1 MDAESL
7 EMLARSSCTAHPQSF
22 GGAPAESS
30 CKHEHSHIVDSKTH
44 GGGYAGPV
52 SRRIFCSH
60 CRLQR
65 WLDVEAAL
73 ALAQADVGVIP
84 PEAALE
90 IAKAARLSA
99 VDLQQIADGVASTGH
114 SLMPL
119 LGALQR
125 NCSPSAREYVHFG
138 ATTQDIQDTAQSLE
152 MRDVLDETERA
163 LDILLDRLSVLA
175 SGTRNALM
183 VARTHSI
190 PALPTTFG
198 LKVAGWIDELLR
210 HRERLGE
217 ARKRILVVQL
227 FGGVGTMAAFGDE
240 AMLPAR
246 KLRAAAVA
254 GRAAGGLARVPRPG
268 YRVRQHPGHGHR
280 VPGADRRRDP
290 HPEPLGDRRAGGGLD
305 AAADR

>member
-99 VDLQQIADGVASTGH
+99 VDLQ
-114 SLMPL
+114 
-119 LGALQR
+119 
-125 NCSPSAREYVHFG
+125 
-138 ATTQDIQDTAQSLE
+138 
-152 MRDVLDETERA
+152 RA
-163 LDILLDRLSVLA
+163 LADA
-175 SGTRNALM
+175 
-183 VARTHSI
+183 
-190 PALPTTFG
+190 P
-198 LKVAGWIDELLR
+198 
-210 HRERLGE
+210 
-217 ARKRILVVQL
+217 
-227 FGGVGTMAAFGDE
+227 
-240 AMLPAR
+240 
-246 KLRAAAVA
+246 A
-254 GRAAGGLARVPRPG
+254 GRAAKELQPQRARVRAFRRDHAG
-268 YRVRQHPGHGHR
+268 YPGHR
-280 VPGADRRRDP
+280 AVPGNARC
-290 HPEPLGDRRAGGGLD
+290 AG
-305 AAADR
+305 

>member
-99 VDLQQIADGVASTGH
+99 VDLQQIADGVASTG
-114 SLMPL
+114 
-119 LGALQR
+119 R
-125 NCSPSAREYVHFG
+125 
-138 ATTQDIQDTAQSLE
+138 
-152 MRDVLDETERA
+152 
-163 LDILLDRLSVLA
+163 
-175 SGTRNALM
+175 
-183 VARTHSI
+183 
-190 PALPTTFG
+190 
-198 LKVAGWIDELLR
+198 
-210 HRERLGE
+210 
-217 ARKRILVVQL
+217 
-227 FGGVGTMAAFGDE
+227 
-240 AMLPAR
+240 
-246 KLRAAAVA
+246 
-254 GRAAGGLARVPRPG
+254 
-268 YRVRQHPGHGHR
+268 
-280 VPGADRRRDP
+280 
-290 HPEPLGDRRAGGGLD
+290 
-305 AAADR
+305 

>member
-119 LGALQR
+119 LGALQ
-125 NCSPSAREYVHFG
+125 S
-138 ATTQDIQDTAQSLE
+138 
-152 MRDVLDETERA
+152 
-163 LDILLDRLSVLA
+163 
-175 SGTRNALM
+175 
-183 VARTHSI
+183 
-190 PALPTTFG
+190 
-198 LKVAGWIDELLR
+198 ELQPQR
-210 HRERLGE
+210 
-217 ARKRILVVQL
+217 
-227 FGGVGTMAAFGDE
+227 
-240 AMLPAR
+240 
-246 KLRAAAVA
+246 
-254 GRAAGGLARVPRPG
+254 ARVRAFRRDHAG
-268 YRVRQHPGHGHR
+268 YPGHR
-280 VPGADRRRDP
+280 AVPGNARC
-290 HPEPLGDRRAGGGLD
+290 AG
-305 AAADR
+305 